1 MNNQELITFI
11 IKKLKVKPIK
21 QTNTRVTLRK
31 LSTLKR
37 IPKIYNNNYNK
48 IGSKYNTLETVQNV
62 NKHYWIDMWSD
73 SGLVTFQYDE
83 K

>member
-48 IGSKYNTLETVQNV
+48 IGSKYKIGRAHV
-62 NKHYWIDMWSD
+62 
-73 SGLVTFQYDE
+73 
-83 K
+83 